1 MGTFAI
7 TDNGD
12 LLNAVN
18 YAISNLGSTTAAIA
32 GNILTVNTDTNAVT
46 VGVGGQIYSYNV
58 PYINIRY
65 ANNATGTNGFTPSPT
80 NSFYYGIQASSDSNP
95 ATIDNPASYAWN
107 QVAGTGFGTT
117 NYLFYQTPGGRQ
129 ITFSIDTAAPTTSY
143 LQTQD
148 GVAINIDFV
157 STIAANVVT
166 ANTIANGAITGSQI
180 AANTITGYNIQTNT
194 INDVNIA
201 PNTLTGSKIATNTIT
216 GTNIATFTITAGKI
230 ANATITSTQIA
241 SNTITGTNLLNATIT
256 GSKIGTN
263 TVTGT
268 NIGVQTIT
276 ANNIANAT
284 ITGQQLATNIAISTT
299 GNITAAYHIGN
310 GSLLTNISGN
320 SVGSVA
326 QANYANIANSVAG
339 GNVTGQVANA
349 LIAGTV
355 YTAAQPNITSV
366 GTLTVVNT
374 SGNIS
379 AVGNI
384 SGNYFLGN
392 GRQLTGLPVQPGT
405 YSNANVAAYL
415 PTYSG
420 TILVDQV
427 NFTNNSGVIEQGAER
442 ITITGN
448 AIQVNTGGYFNDGG
462 EATIFANGPVILVTN
477 TTGNINPQ
485 WTFDQLGDLSAPG
498 NISAVGQITSNN
510 FIVNPVALANLTAIS
525 GARAF
530 VNNANLIAANNFGQQ
545 ISGGGSNIV
554 PVWSDGTNWFIG

>member
-18 YAISNLGSTTAAIA
+18 YAISNLGSATAAIA
-32 GNILTVNTDTNAVT
+32 GNILTVNTSTNAVT

-65 ANNATGTNGFTPSPT
+65 ANNATGTSGFTPSPT

-95 ATIDNPASYAWN
+95 ATVDNPASYAWN

-129 ITFSIDTAAPTTSY
+129 ITFSINTAAPTPSY

-201 PNTLTGSKIATNTIT
+201 PNTLTGSKIAATTIT

-326 QANYANIANSVAG
+326 QANYANIANSVSGSNVSGSVAQANYANIANSVSGSNVSGSVAQANYANIANAVTG
-339 GNVTGQVANA
+339 GNVSGSVAQANYANIANAVTGGNVSGQVANA

-355 YTAAQPNITSV
+355 YTANQPNITTVGILTSV
-366 GTLTVVNT
+366 SS
-374 SGNIS
+374 SG
-379 AVGNI
+379 
-384 SGNYFLGN
+384 
-392 GRQLTGLPVQPGT
+392 
-405 YSNANVAAYL
+405 
-415 PTYSG
+415 
-420 TILVDQV
+420 
-427 NFTNNSGVIEQGAER
+427 
-442 ITITGN
+442 TITGN
-448 AIQVNTGGYFNDGG
+448 T
-462 EATIFANGPVILVTN
+462 L
-477 TTGNINPQ
+477 
-485 WTFDQLGDLSAPG
+485 
-498 NISAVGQITSNN
+498 
-510 FIVNPVALANLTAIS
+510 IVAPVALTALTAAP

-530 VNNANLIAANNFGQQ
+530 VNDANLIAANNFGQQ
-545 ISGGGSNIV
+545 ISGSASNTV

>member
-32 GNILTVNTDTNAVT
+32 GNILTVNTATNAVT

-65 ANNATGTNGFTPSPT
+65 ANNATGISGFTPSPT

-129 ITFSIDTAAPTTSY
+129 ITFSINTAAPTTSY

-166 ANTIANGAITGSQI
+166 ANTIANGAVTGSQI

-201 PNTLTGSKIATNTIT
+201 PNTLTGSKIAANTIT

-405 YSNANVAAYL
+405 YSNANVAEFL

-420 TILVDQV
+420 TVLANLVV
-427 NFTNNSGVIEQGAER
+427 FTNNSGVIEQGADR

-448 AIQVNTGGYFNDGG
+448 ASQVDTGAYFNDQG
-462 EATIFANGPVILVTN
+462 EAAIFSNSYVAIATN
-477 TTGNINPQ
+477 STGNVNPT
-485 WTFDQLGDLSAPG
+485 WTFDQFGNLSAPG

-510 FIVNPVALANLTAIS
+510 FIVNPIAFASLTAVS
-525 GARAF
+525 GARTF
-530 VNNANLIAANNFGQQ
+530 VNNANLVAANNFGQR
-545 ISGGGSNIV
+545 IDGTGSNTV